1 MDFLSD
7 TWAIEGKEYDEFKEQ
22 LEKFEK
28 QTSIKEI
35 PMDEFSFLSISD
47 MGVGYM
53 AYPMGTGTVW
63 KKNKTSLS
71 LKMLPVNKDIFIM
84 NG

>member
-53 AYPMGTGTVW
+53 AYHEGYRIPE
-63 KKNKTSLS
+63 
-71 LKMLPVNKDIFIM
+71 LPFCAMRQAHIL
-84 NG
+84 